1 MLTILLQLAGGTA
14 FLYYG
19 ADFLVK
25 GGVSIATRFGVSA
38 LVIGLTLVAFA
49 TSAPELV
56 VSVQAALAG
65 SSDIS
70 IGNVIGSNIC
80 NIALIL
86 GLSAVIAPLS
96 VHSKVLR
103 FDLPV
108 MTAVTLAMAA
118 IGLLLGGFN
127 RLTGAVFFAGLLA
140 YIAWNIRLEKR
151 DGSGDAETEIREEV
165 ENSRKYPL
173 WLAAAFVIGGAA
185 ALVLGGKFIVDGA
198 VGLGRMAHL
207 AGERLAFL
215 KDTCCDPAAIAG
227 KLRACAGTSLRLY
240 NANLTT
246 CLESLKL
253 GAAGYSGTSANFYPG
268 LLAELCRCFRDDPE
282 RARELQQFFNLV
294 QRHVEFKYPRSAKH
308 FLNRCGVPMDD
319 FCRIGCDRLSAEQLL
334 QQEALRNYIERFA
347 IREKSAENH

>member
-207 AGERLAFL
+207 SEAVIGLTIVAV
-215 KDTCCDPAAIAG
+215 
-227 KLRACAGTSLRLY
+227 GTSLPELATSLVAAARGEQDIAVG
-240 NANLTT
+240 NVVGSNLFNI
-246 CLESLKL
+246 L
-253 GAAGYSGTSANFYPG
+253 GIMGIAPMIRPVSAAGITPVDWGMLLVSTLLLVPFMHTGRKVVRREGAV
-268 LLAELCRCFRDDPE
+268 LLALYC
-282 RARELQQFFNLV
+282 A
-294 QRHVEFKYPRSAKH
+294 YIA
-308 FLNRCGVPMDD
+308 FLAVN
-319 FCRIGCDRLSAEQLL
+319 A
-334 QQEALRNYIERFA
+334 
-347 IREKSAENH
+347 

>member
-25 GGVSIATRFGVSA
+25 GGMSIATRFGVSA

-207 AGERLAFL
+207 SEAVIGLTIVAV
-215 KDTCCDPAAIAG
+215 
-227 KLRACAGTSLRLY
+227 GTSLPELATSLVAAARGEQDIAVG
-240 NANLTT
+240 NVVGSNLFNM
-246 CLESLKL
+246 L
-253 GAAGYSGTSANFYPG
+253 GIMGIAPMIRPVSAAGITPVDWGMLLVSTLLLVPFMHTGRKVVRREGAV
-268 LLAELCRCFRDDPE
+268 LLALYC
-282 RARELQQFFNLV
+282 A
-294 QRHVEFKYPRSAKH
+294 YIA
-308 FLNRCGVPMDD
+308 FLAVN
-319 FCRIGCDRLSAEQLL
+319 A
-334 QQEALRNYIERFA
+334 
-347 IREKSAENH
+347 

>member
-108 MTAVTLAMAA
+108 MTVVTLAMAA

-185 ALVLGGKFIVDGA
+185 ALVLGGIFIVDGA

-207 AGERLAFL
+207 SEAVIGLTIVAV
-215 KDTCCDPAAIAG
+215 
-227 KLRACAGTSLRLY
+227 GTSLPELATSLVAAARGEQDIAVG
-240 NANLTT
+240 NVVGSNLFNM
-246 CLESLKL
+246 L
-253 GAAGYSGTSANFYPG
+253 GIMGIAPMIRPVSAAGITPVDWGMLLVSTLLLVPFMHTGRKVVRREGAV
-268 LLAELCRCFRDDPE
+268 LLALYC
-282 RARELQQFFNLV
+282 A
-294 QRHVEFKYPRSAKH
+294 YIA
-308 FLNRCGVPMDD
+308 FLAVN
-319 FCRIGCDRLSAEQLL
+319 A
-334 QQEALRNYIERFA
+334 
-347 IREKSAENH
+347 

>member
-207 AGERLAFL
+207 SEAVIGLTIVAV
-215 KDTCCDPAAIAG
+215 
-227 KLRACAGTSLRLY
+227 GTSLPELATSR
-240 NANLTT
+240 
-246 CLESLKL
+246 
-253 GAAGYSGTSANFYPG
+253 GAAARGEQDIAVGNVVGSNLFNMLGIMGIAPMIRRVSAAGITPVDWGMLLVSTLLLVPFMHTG
-268 LLAELCRCFRDDPE
+268 RKVVRREGAVLLALYC
-282 RARELQQFFNLV
+282 A
-294 QRHVEFKYPRSAKH
+294 YIA
-308 FLNRCGVPMDD
+308 FLAVN
-319 FCRIGCDRLSAEQLL
+319 A
-334 QQEALRNYIERFA
+334 
-347 IREKSAENH
+347 

>member
-140 YIAWNIRLEKR
+140 YSAWNIRLEKR

-207 AGERLAFL
+207 SEAVIGLTIVAV
-215 KDTCCDPAAIAG
+215 
-227 KLRACAGTSLRLY
+227 GTSLPELATSLVAAARGEQDIAVG
-240 NANLTT
+240 NVVGSNLFNM
-246 CLESLKL
+246 L
-253 GAAGYSGTSANFYPG
+253 GIMGIAPMIRPVSAAGITPVDWGMLLVSTLLLVPFMHTGRKVVRREGAV
-268 LLAELCRCFRDDPE
+268 LLALYC
-282 RARELQQFFNLV
+282 A
-294 QRHVEFKYPRSAKH
+294 YIA
-308 FLNRCGVPMDD
+308 FLAVN
-319 FCRIGCDRLSAEQLL
+319 A
-334 QQEALRNYIERFA
+334 
-347 IREKSAENH
+347 

>member
-207 AGERLAFL
+207 SEAVIGLTIVAV
-215 KDTCCDPAAIAG
+215 
-227 KLRACAGTSLRLY
+227 GTSLPELATSLVAAARGEQDIAVG
-240 NANLTT
+240 NVVGFNLFNM
-246 CLESLKL
+246 L
-253 GAAGYSGTSANFYPG
+253 GIMGIAPMIRPVSAAGITPVDWGMLLVSTLLLVPFMHTGRKVVRREGAV
-268 LLAELCRCFRDDPE
+268 LLALYC
-282 RARELQQFFNLV
+282 A
-294 QRHVEFKYPRSAKH
+294 YIA
-308 FLNRCGVPMDD
+308 FLAVN
-319 FCRIGCDRLSAEQLL
+319 A
-334 QQEALRNYIERFA
+334 
-347 IREKSAENH
+347 

>member
-65 SSDIS
+65 SGDIS

-96 VHSKVLR
+96 VHRKVLR

-118 IGLLLGGFN
+118 TGLLLGGFT
-127 RLTGAVFFAGLLA
+127 RLTGAVFFAGCWP
-140 YIAWNIRLEKR
+140 I
-151 DGSGDAETEIREEV
+151 S
-165 ENSRKYPL
+165 P
-173 WLAAAFVIGGAA
+173 
-185 ALVLGGKFIVDGA
+185 
-198 VGLGRMAHL
+198 
-207 AGERLAFL
+207 
-215 KDTCCDPAAIAG
+215 
-227 KLRACAGTSLRLY
+227 
-240 NANLTT
+240 
-246 CLESLKL
+246 
-253 GAAGYSGTSANFYPG
+253 GTSA
-268 LLAELCRCFRDDPE
+268 L
-282 RARELQQFFNLV
+282 
-294 QRHVEFKYPRSAKH
+294 RSATGAAMRRPKSGRRWRTAG
-308 FLNRCGVPMDD
+308 NIRCGSPPPSSSAAVPPS
-319 FCRIGCDRLSAEQLL
+319 FSAANSSLTAQSGSGAWRI
-334 QQEALRNYIERFA
+334 FP
-347 IREKSAENH
+347 KP

>member
-207 AGERLAFL
+207 SEAVIGLTIVAV
-215 KDTCCDPAAIAG
+215 
-227 KLRACAGTSLRLY
+227 GTSLPELATSLVAAARGEQDIAVG
-240 NANLTT
+240 NVVGSNLFNM
-246 CLESLKL
+246 L
-253 GAAGYSGTSANFYPG
+253 GIMGSAPMIRPVSAAGITPVDWGMLLVSTLLLVPFMHTGRKVVRREGAV
-268 LLAELCRCFRDDPE
+268 LLALYC
-282 RARELQQFFNLV
+282 A
-294 QRHVEFKYPRSAKH
+294 YIA
-308 FLNRCGVPMDD
+308 FLAVN
-319 FCRIGCDRLSAEQLL
+319 A
-334 QQEALRNYIERFA
+334 
-347 IREKSAENH
+347 

>member
-173 WLAAAFVIGGAA
+173 WLAAAFVIGGE
-185 ALVLGGKFIVDGA
+185 FIVDGA

-207 AGERLAFL
+207 SEAVIGLTIVAV
-215 KDTCCDPAAIAG
+215 
-227 KLRACAGTSLRLY
+227 GTSLPELATSLVAAARGEQDIAVG
-240 NANLTT
+240 NVVGSNLFNM
-246 CLESLKL
+246 L
-253 GAAGYSGTSANFYPG
+253 GIMGIAPMIRPVSAAGITPVDWGMLLVSTLLLVPFMHTGRKVVRREGAV
-268 LLAELCRCFRDDPE
+268 LLALYC
-282 RARELQQFFNLV
+282 A
-294 QRHVEFKYPRSAKH
+294 YIA
-308 FLNRCGVPMDD
+308 FLAVN
-319 FCRIGCDRLSAEQLL
+319 A
-334 QQEALRNYIERFA
+334 
-347 IREKSAENH
+347 

>member
-207 AGERLAFL
+207 SEAVIGLTIVAV
-215 KDTCCDPAAIAG
+215 
-227 KLRACAGTSLRLY
+227 GTSLPELATSLVAAARGEQDIAVG
-240 NANLTT
+240 NVVGSNLFNM
-246 CLESLKL
+246 L
-253 GAAGYSGTSANFYPG
+253 GIMGIAPMIRPVSATGITPVDWGMLLVSTLLLVPFMHTG
-268 LLAELCRCFRDDPE
+268 RKVVRREGAVLLALYC
-282 RARELQQFFNLV
+282 A
-294 QRHVEFKYPRSAKH
+294 YIA
-308 FLNRCGVPMDD
+308 FLAVN
-319 FCRIGCDRLSAEQLL
+319 A
-334 QQEALRNYIERFA
+334 
-347 IREKSAENH
+347 

>member
-1 MLTILLQLAGGTA
+1 M
-14 FLYYG
+14 
-19 ADFLVK
+19 
-25 GGVSIATRFGVSA
+25 
-38 LVIGLTLVAFA
+38 IGLTLVAFA

-207 AGERLAFL
+207 SEAVIGLTIVAV
-215 KDTCCDPAAIAG
+215 
-227 KLRACAGTSLRLY
+227 GTSLPELATSLVAAARGEQDIAVG
-240 NANLTT
+240 NVVGSNLFNM
-246 CLESLKL
+246 L
-253 GAAGYSGTSANFYPG
+253 GIMGIAPMIRPVSAAGITPVDWGMLLVSTLLLVPFMHTGRKVVRREGAV
-268 LLAELCRCFRDDPE
+268 LLALYC
-282 RARELQQFFNLV
+282 A
-294 QRHVEFKYPRSAKH
+294 YIA
-308 FLNRCGVPMDD
+308 FLAVN
-319 FCRIGCDRLSAEQLL
+319 A
-334 QQEALRNYIERFA
+334 
-347 IREKSAENH
+347 

>member
-96 VHSKVLR
+96 VHRKVLR

-207 AGERLAFL
+207 SEAVIGLTIVAV
-215 KDTCCDPAAIAG
+215 
-227 KLRACAGTSLRLY
+227 GTSLPELATSLVAAARGEQDIAVG
-240 NANLTT
+240 NVVGSNLFNM
-246 CLESLKL
+246 L
-253 GAAGYSGTSANFYPG
+253 GIMGIAPMIRPVSAAGITPVDWGMLLVSTLLLVPFMHTGRKVVRRDGAV
-268 LLAELCRCFRDDPE
+268 LLALYC
-282 RARELQQFFNLV
+282 A
-294 QRHVEFKYPRSAKH
+294 YIA
-308 FLNRCGVPMDD
+308 FLAVN
-319 FCRIGCDRLSAEQLL
+319 A
-334 QQEALRNYIERFA
+334 
-347 IREKSAENH
+347 

>member
-151 DGSGDAETEIREEV
+151 DGSGDTETEIREEV

-207 AGERLAFL
+207 SEAVIGLTIVAV
-215 KDTCCDPAAIAG
+215 
-227 KLRACAGTSLRLY
+227 GTSLPELATSLVAAARGEQDIAVG
-240 NANLTT
+240 NVVGSNLFNM
-246 CLESLKL
+246 L
-253 GAAGYSGTSANFYPG
+253 GIMGIAPMIRPVSAAGITPVDWGMLLVSTLLLVPFMHTGRKVVRREGAV
-268 LLAELCRCFRDDPE
+268 LLALYC
-282 RARELQQFFNLV
+282 A
-294 QRHVEFKYPRSAKH
+294 YIA
-308 FLNRCGVPMDD
+308 FLAVN
-319 FCRIGCDRLSAEQLL
+319 A
-334 QQEALRNYIERFA
+334 
-347 IREKSAENH
+347 

>member
-140 YIAWNIRLEKR
+140 YIARNIRLEKR

-207 AGERLAFL
+207 SEAVIGLTIVAV
-215 KDTCCDPAAIAG
+215 
-227 KLRACAGTSLRLY
+227 GTSLPELATSLVAAARGEQDIAVG
-240 NANLTT
+240 NVVGSNLFNM
-246 CLESLKL
+246 L
-253 GAAGYSGTSANFYPG
+253 GIMGIAPMIRPVSAAGITPVDWGMLLVSTLLLVPFMHTGRKVVRREGAV
-268 LLAELCRCFRDDPE
+268 LLALYC
-282 RARELQQFFNLV
+282 A
-294 QRHVEFKYPRSAKH
+294 YIA
-308 FLNRCGVPMDD
+308 FLAVN
-319 FCRIGCDRLSAEQLL
+319 A
-334 QQEALRNYIERFA
+334 
-347 IREKSAENH
+347 

>member
-25 GGVSIATRFGVSA
+25 GGVSLATRFGVSA
-38 LVIGLTLVAFA
+38 LVSGLTLVAFA

-96 VHSKVLR
+96 VHRKVLR

-118 IGLLLGGFN
+118 IDLLLGGFN

-207 AGERLAFL
+207 SEAVIGLTIVAV
-215 KDTCCDPAAIAG
+215 
-227 KLRACAGTSLRLY
+227 GTSLPELATSLVAAARGEQDIAVG
-240 NANLTT
+240 NVVGSNLFNM
-246 CLESLKL
+246 L
-253 GAAGYSGTSANFYPG
+253 GIMGIAPMIRPVSAAGITPVDWGMLLVSTLLLVPFMHTGRKVVRREGAV
-268 LLAELCRCFRDDPE
+268 LLALYC
-282 RARELQQFFNLV
+282 A
-294 QRHVEFKYPRSAKH
+294 YIA
-308 FLNRCGVPMDD
+308 FLAVN
-319 FCRIGCDRLSAEQLL
+319 A
-334 QQEALRNYIERFA
+334 
-347 IREKSAENH
+347 